1 MKKLILTLTTA
12 SLLTGCMYQSLDNSD
27 LEQALKVC
35 RGVENIRYI
44 NSYADGSEW
53 IACKDSAALK
63 LWPQ

>member
-1 MKKLILTLTTA
+1 MKKLILTLTAA

-35 RGVENIRYI
+35 GGVENIRYI
-44 NSYADGSEW
+44 NSYFDGNEL

-63 LWPQ
+63 LWIQ